1 MKIHNTSKGL
11 ISEINMIPLI
21 DVMLVILII
30 FMIITPFFITSHI
43 RVNLPK
49 SSSSPD
55 TITSNTSKDIIKVTI
70 TSDEKIYVNSKKVND
85 LEKEL
90 ILQLSRVNEKTVLVE
105 SDKNVPIQSVV
116 NVLDT
121 AKKLGAER
129 VGISVVVSK

>member
-55 TITSNTSKDIIKVTI
+55 TITSNTSKNIIKVTI

>member
-70 TSDEKIYVNSKKVND
+70 TSDKKIYVNSKKVND

-105 SDKNVPIQSVV
+105 SDKNVPIQSIV

>member
-121 AKKLGAER
+121 AKKHGAEK

>member
-1 MKIHNTSKGL
+1 MKIHNTSKGI

-21 DVMLVILII
+21 DVMLIILII
-30 FMIITPFFITSHI
+30 FMIITPFFVTSHI

>member
-1 MKIHNTSKGL
+1 
-11 ISEINMIPLI
+11 MIPLI

>member
-49 SSSSPD
+49 SSSSPN

>member
-21 DVMLVILII
+21 DVMLIILII

>member
-49 SSSSPD
+49 SSSFPD

-90 ILQLSRVNEKTVLVE
+90 ILQLSRVNGKTVLVE

-129 VGISVVVSK
+129 LGISVVVSK